1 MITDLENYAKKL
13 GFKTELFKGDEKTIK
28 DYISKGVPVIVLVDF
43 GVLFTNVPHY
53 LVIIGFDGGGFYAH
67 TGYEA
72 EKFYSFEE
80 LDRIW
85 RRMGRVGLAIYR

>member
-13 GFKTELFKGDEKTIK
+13 GFKTELFKGDKNTLK
-28 DYISKGVPVIVLVDF
+28 NYISKGVPVIILVDF
-43 GVLFTNVPHY
+43 GFLFASVPHY
-53 LVIIGFDGGGFYAH
+53 LVVFGFDEMGFYAH
-67 TGYEA
+67 TGYKA

>member
-13 GFKTELFKGDEKTIK
+13 GFKTELFKGDQKTIK

-43 GVLFTNVPHY
+43 GLLFTSVPHY
-53 LVIIGFDGGGFYAH
+53 LVIIGFDGRGFYVH

-80 LDRIW
+80 LDRVW